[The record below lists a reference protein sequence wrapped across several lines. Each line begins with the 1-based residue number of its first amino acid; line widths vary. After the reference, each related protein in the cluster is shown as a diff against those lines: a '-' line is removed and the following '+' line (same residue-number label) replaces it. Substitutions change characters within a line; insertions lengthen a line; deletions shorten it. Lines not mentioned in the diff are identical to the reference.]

1 MSNISDF
8 KANFGGGSRAN
19 LFKAIVNFPGDNKS
33 LTELSSFMIKGA
45 SLPASVI
52 ANIDVPYRGRQIKVA
67 GDRTF
72 EPMTF
77 TVINDGNMVIRNE
90 FEKWMNAISAHEGNT
105 SAYST
110 TGNPLAYYADVEIY
124 QLDRSGSEVPTKA
137 YKLIDAYPTNVSA
150 IELSY
155 DANDAVEE
163 FTVEM
168 SFQYWTSNTTS

>member
-1 MSNISDF
+1 MVGSIRF
-8 KANFGGGSRAN
+8 KY
-19 LFKAIVNFPGDNKS
+19 FKNPS
-33 LTELSSFMIKGA
+33 LILIAFSSSFLWLFFFEEI
-45 SLPASVI
+45 LFR
-52 ANIDVPYRGRQIKVA
+52 DVWSRLFA
-67 GDRTF
+67 
-72 EPMTF
+72 E
-77 TVINDGNMVIRNE
+77 
-90 FEKWMNAISAHEGNT
+90 NT
-105 SAYST
+105 SAFST
-110 TGNPLAYYADVEIY
+110 VGNPLAYYADVEIY